1 MTDLQPGAVF
11 AGYRIER
18 RIGGGGMGIVYE
30 AIETSLDRRVAL
42 KLIATEVARD
52 PAFGERFAAESR
64 IAARVEHP
72 NVVPI
77 YAVGDVDGVP
87 FLAMRL
93 IDGPNLSETIASL
106 HHLEPADAAAIVA
119 KVAAGLDAI
128 HAAGL
133 IHRDVKPANV
143 LLSGPRT
150 REEVYLTDF
159 GLAKHI
165 AQTSELTSGGQFLG
179 TLDYVAP
186 EQIRGDPVDA
196 RSDVYALGCVLFKA
210 LTGDVPFAGEDAPAK
225 MWAHLDREPPLPSA
239 TIGVSEAFDEVAIHA
254 LAKDPARRYGTAGEL
269 GRAALAAAQASGGL
283 AASQSSVSAH
293 PSLATSPPSRPR
305 PSEAATR
312 RIAPAARA
320 GGAGVVEVGGR
331 HPLTTLAIVA
341 VIAALAAFFAVR
353 EIGGGRSEAAQ
364 RFIDR
369 ADAICAKSRHRYAR
383 SAAGQPNSSEEAVH
397 QTEQLEGIA
406 SHTLAQLRALRPPA
420 DLAGE
425 YRIYLAQRQLMVYQ
439 LGQAKRAVSRGDV
452 AALRTAFA
460 RIDAQQPLRHQSA
473 TAIGLEK
480 CSASA

>member
-30 AIETSLDRRVAL
+30 AVETSLDRRVAL
-42 KLIATEVARD
+42 KVIATEAARD
-52 PAFGERFAAESR
+52 PGFRERFTAESR

-77 YAVGDVDGVP
+77 YAVGDADGVP

-93 IDGPNLSETIASL
+93 IDGPNLGETIASL

-133 IHRDVKPANV
+133 IHRDVKPANI

-150 REEVYLTDF
+150 REEVFLTDF
-159 GLAKHI
+159 GVAKHI

-186 EQIRGDPVDA
+186 EQIRGEPVDA

-210 LTGDVPFAGEDAPAK
+210 LTGDVPFAGEEAPTK
-225 MWAHLDREPPLPSA
+225 LWAHLDREPPLPSA
-239 TIGVSEAFDEVAIHA
+239 TIGVSEAFDEVTIHA
-254 LAKDPARRYGTAGEL
+254 LAKDPAQRYGSAGEL

-283 AASQSSVSAH
+283 AASQPSA
-293 PSLATSPPSRPR
+293 PVVPPLAAAPSRPQ

-320 GGAGVVEVGGR
+320 GGAGVAPARGR
-331 HPLTTLAIVA
+331 HPLATLAIVA
-341 VIAALAAFFAVR
+341 VVVGLAAFFAVR

-369 ADAICAKSRHRYAR
+369 ADAICAKSRHQYAQ
-383 SAAGQPNSSEEAVH
+383 AAARQPNSSEEAVR
-397 QTEQLEGIA
+397 QTDELEGIA
-406 SHTLAQLRALRPPA
+406 SDTLSRLRALRPPA

-452 AALRTAFA
+452 AGLRTAFA

-473 TAIGLEK
+473 TAIGLQK
-480 CSASA
+480 CSANG